1 MQEKKREKQ
10 EKEMSRDYSANVGLL
25 ELSEQFQS
33 LMVGTQPCECGSEE
47 HQKPPKNAPVFV
59 KKVGKPLLQTELEKL
74 KKLEKLE
81 ALAHC
86 PFWYKWMSGGVEPV
100 KLPGRIAS
108 TRKEMAELVQM
119 VSEAG
124 KDHLTS
130 CEIYTDSG
138 EEAVFV
144 AHGERKCLVVKGSGA
159 VFAHVRAVCKEASL
173 RINIE
178 QPSFCTLK
186 SAYDLYLMDSKVLSL
201 NFENWVLNLFVV

>member
-1 MQEKKREKQ
+1 
-10 EKEMSRDYSANVGLL
+10 MSRDYSANVGVL

-47 HQKPPKNAPVFV
+47 HIKPPKTQPVFV
-59 KKVGKPLLQTELEKL
+59 KKVGKLLAQTEFE
-74 KKLEKLE
+74 KLEKLE

-86 PFWYKWMSGGVEPV
+86 PFWFRWMSGGVEPV
-100 KLPGRIAS
+100 KLPSRIAS
-108 TRKEMAELVQM
+108 TRKEMAELVKV

-144 AHGERKCLVVKGSGA
+144 AHGERKCLIVKGSGA
-159 VFAHVRAVCKEASL
+159 VFAHVRAVCKDASL
-173 RINIE
+173 RINCE
-178 QPSFCTLK
+178 QLSWCKLK
-186 SAYDLYLMDSKVLSL
+186 SAYDLYLMHSNFLPL
-201 NFENWVLNLFVV
+201 TFENWAQNLGLI

>member
-1 MQEKKREKQ
+1 
-10 EKEMSRDYSANVGLL
+10 MSRDYSANVGVL
-25 ELSEQFQS
+25 ERSEQFQS
-33 LMVGTQPCECGSEE
+33 LMVGAQPCECGSEE
-47 HQKPPKNAPVFV
+47 HQKPPKTQPVFV
-59 KKVGKPLLQTELEKL
+59 KKVGKLLAHTELE
-74 KKLEKLE
+74 KLEKLE

-86 PFWYKWMSGGVEPV
+86 PFWFRWMSGGAEPV

-108 TRKEMAELVQM
+108 TRKEMAELVKV

-173 RINIE
+173 RINCE
-178 QPSFCTLK
+178 QLSWCKLK
-186 SAYDLYLMDSKVLSL
+186 SAYDLYLMDSDSLPLS
-201 NFENWVLNLFVV
+201 FENWAQNLCAV

>member
-1 MQEKKREKQ
+1 
-10 EKEMSRDYSANVGLL
+10 MSRDYSANVGVL

-47 HQKPPKNAPVFV
+47 HIKPPKTKPVFV
-59 KKVGKPLLQTELEKL
+59 KKVGKLLAQTEFE
-74 KKLEKLE
+74 KLEKLE

-86 PFWYKWMSGGVEPV
+86 PFWFKWMSGGAEPV

-108 TRKEMAELVQM
+108 TRKEMAELVKV

-124 KDHLTS
+124 KDHLTI

-144 AHGERKCLVVKGSGA
+144 AHGERKCLIVKGSGA
-159 VFAHVRAVCKEASL
+159 VFAHVRAVCKEVLL
-173 RINIE
+173 RVNHQDE
-178 QPSFCTLK
+178 RQSHKLK
-186 SAYDLYLMDSKVLSL
+186 TAYDLYFMDASQAPLCYEQWIQTFVQFGLS
-201 NFENWVLNLFVV
+201 FC